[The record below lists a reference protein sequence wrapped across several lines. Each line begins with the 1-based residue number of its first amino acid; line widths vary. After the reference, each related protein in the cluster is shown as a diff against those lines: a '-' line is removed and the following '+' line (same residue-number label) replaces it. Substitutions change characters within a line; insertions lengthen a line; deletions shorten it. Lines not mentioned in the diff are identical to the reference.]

1 MFKQRIRPQIIDP
14 IKIKEE
20 MTMIPFNIPLCLGT
34 EITYIKEAITGN
46 HQIGGDG
53 PFTKA
58 CSDWLCQKA
67 QIPGVFLTSS
77 GTHALEMTALLAGIK
92 PGDEVIM
99 PAFTFVTTANAFALR
114 GATIVFVDIRPDTLN
129 IDETLI
135 EAAITPKTRVI
146 VPVHYGGVGC
156 EMDVIM
162 AIARRHDL
170 LVVEDAAQGMMA
182 SYKNRA
188 LGSIGDLGCYS
199 FHETKNYTMGEGGA
213 LLINRKNLMERAT
226 IIRDKGTN
234 RHDFLAGRVDKYSWV
249 DLGSSYL
256 PSELNAAHL
265 YAQLEAAEAVNQH
278 RLSLW
283 QSYFERLKPLAE
295 AGYIELP
302 VVPEHCKHNGHLFY
316 IKTANQKKRDDLIH
330 WLKQYQISTA
340 FHYTPLHETPGG
352 QKFGRFHGADR
363 FTTSESLRLLRL
375 PLFFSLLETE
385 LATVVEKIVA
395 FYQR

>member
-1 MFKQRIRPQIIDP
+1 MFKSPLTDPIIDQ
-14 IKIKEE
+14 IKTKEE

-34 EITYIKEAITGN
+34 EMKYIETAISKN
-46 HQIGGDG
+46 HQVSGDG

-58 CSDWLCQKA
+58 CSDWLGHNA
-67 QIPGVFLTSS
+67 QVPGAFLTSS
-77 GTHALEMTALLAGIK
+77 GTAALEMTALLAGIK

-135 EAAITPKTRVI
+135 EAAITPRTKVI

-156 EMDVIM
+156 EMDAIM
-162 AIARRHDL
+162 AIASRHEL
-170 LVVEDAAQGMMA
+170 LVVEDAAQGLMA
-182 SYKNRA
+182 SYKNKA

-213 LLINRKNLMERAT
+213 LLINRAELLEPAT

-249 DLGSSYL
+249 ELGSSYL
-256 PSELNAAHL
+256 PSELGAAHL
-265 YAQLEAAEAVNQH
+265 LAQLEAAEIVNAQ
-278 RLSLW
+278 RLRLW
-283 QSYFERLKPLAE
+283 QGYYQQLTPLAA
-295 AGYIELP
+295 AGCIELP
-302 VVPEHCKHNGHLFY
+302 VVPKHCTHNGHLFY
-316 IKTANQKKRDDLIH
+316 LKTADQRERDALIDWLKRD
-330 WLKQYQISTA
+330 QINTV
-340 FHYTPLHETPGG
+340 FHYTPLHQTPGG
-352 QKFGRFHGADR
+352 QKYGRFHGNDLY
-363 FTTSESLRLLRL
+363 TTSESLRLLRL
-375 PLFFSLLETE
+375 PLFYSLTE
-385 LATVVEKIVA
+385 AQLATVVARIEA

>member
-1 MFKQRIRPQIIDP
+1 MFKEPVKPPIIDQ
-14 IKIKEE
+14 IKTKEE
-20 MTMIPFNIPLCLGT
+20 MTMIPFNMPLYLGT
-34 EITYIKEAITGN
+34 EIKYIKAAITKN

-58 CSDWLCQKA
+58 CSDWLCQNA
-67 QIPGVFLTSS
+67 QIPGAFLTNS
-77 GTHALEMTALLAGIK
+77 GTAALEMTALLAGIK

-135 EAAITPKTRVI
+135 EAAITSRTKVM
-146 VPVHYGGVGC
+146 VPVHYGGIGC
-156 EMDVIM
+156 EMDAIM

-170 LVVEDAAQGMMA
+170 LVVEDAAQGVMA
-182 SYKNRA
+182 SYKNKA

-213 LLINRKNLMERAT
+213 LLINREDLIEQAT

-265 YAQLEAAEAVNQH
+265 LAQLEAAEMVNQQ
-278 RLSLW
+278 RLNLW
-283 QSYFERLKPLAE
+283 QHYYERLKPLVA

-302 VVPEHCKHNGHLFY
+302 VVPNHCQHNGHLFY
-316 IKTANQKKRDDLIH
+316 IKTASQQERNDLIH
-330 WLKQYQISTA
+330 WLKQHQICTA

-363 FTTSESLRLLRL
+363 FTSNESLRLLRL
-375 PLFFSLLETE
+375 PLYFSLSEPELEQ
-385 LATVVEKIVA
+385 VVAEIVA
-395 FYQR
+395 FYKR

>member
-1 MFKQRIRPQIIDP
+1 
-14 IKIKEE
+14 
-20 MTMIPFNIPLCLGT
+20 
-34 EITYIKEAITGN
+34 
-46 HQIGGDG
+46 
-53 PFTKA
+53 
-58 CSDWLCQKA
+58 
-67 QIPGVFLTSS
+67 
-77 GTHALEMTALLAGIK
+77 MTALLADIK

-135 EAAITPKTRVI
+135 EAAITPRTKVI
-146 VPVHYGGVGC
+146 VPVHYGGIGC
-156 EMDVIM
+156 EMEEIM
-162 AIARRHDL
+162 AQAKRYQL
-170 LVVEDAAQGMMA
+170 LVVEDAAQGLMA
-182 SYKNRA
+182 SYKNKA
-188 LGSIGDLGCYS
+188 LGSIGDLGCCS

-213 LLINRKNLMERAT
+213 LLINRENLLERAT

-265 YAQLEAAEAVNQH
+265 YAQLEAAAMVNTR

-283 QSYFERLKPLAE
+283 QQYYEQLTPLAA
-295 AGYIELP
+295 AGRIELP
-302 VVPEHCKHNGHLFY
+302 VVPQHCQHNGHLFY
-316 IKTANQKKRDDLIH
+316 LKTASQSERDELIA
-330 WLKQYQISTA
+330 WLKQDQISTV

-352 QKFGRFHGADR
+352 QKFGRFHGVDR

-375 PLFFSLLETE
+375 PLFYSLTEDE
-385 LATVVEKIVA
+385 LATVVERVTA
-395 FYQR
+395 FYQHEG

>member
-1 MFKQRIRPQIIDP
+1 
-14 IKIKEE
+14 
-20 MTMIPFNIPLCLGT
+20 MIPFNLPLCLGT
-34 EITYIKEAITGN
+34 EIKYIQEAITQN

-58 CSDWLCQKA
+58 CSDWLCQNA
-67 QIPGVFLTSS
+67 QVPGAFLTSS
-77 GTHALEMTALLAGIK
+77 GTAALEMTALLADIK

-135 EAAITPKTRVI
+135 EAAITPRTKVI
-146 VPVHYGGVGC
+146 VPVHYGGIGC
-156 EMDVIM
+156 EMDAIM
-162 AIARRHDL
+162 DLARRYHL
-170 LVVEDAAQGMMA
+170 LVVEDAAQGLMA
-182 SYKNRA
+182 SYKNKA

-213 LLINRKNLMERAT
+213 LLINRESLLERAT

-265 YAQLEAAEAVNQH
+265 YAQLEAAAMVNTR

-283 QSYFERLKPLAE
+283 QHYFEQLTPLAA
-295 AGYIELP
+295 AGWIELP
-302 VVPEHCKHNGHLFY
+302 VVPEHCTHNGHLFY
-316 IKTANQKKRDDLIH
+316 IKTASQSERDELIA
-330 WLKQYQISTA
+330 WLKQDQISTV

-375 PLFFSLLETE
+375 PLFYSLTE
-385 LATVVEKIVA
+385 AQLATVVERVTA

>member
-1 MFKQRIRPQIIDP
+1 
-14 IKIKEE
+14 
-20 MTMIPFNIPLCLGT
+20 MIPFNIPLCLGT
-34 EITYIKEAITGN
+34 EIKYIEAAITKN
-46 HQIGGDG
+46 HQISGDG

-67 QIPGVFLTSS
+67 QVPGAFLTSS
-77 GTHALEMTALLAGIK
+77 GTAALEMTALLAGIT

-135 EAAITPKTRVI
+135 EAAITPRTKVI
-146 VPVHYGGVGC
+146 VPVHYGGIGC
-156 EMDVIM
+156 EMEAIM
-162 AIARRHDL
+162 AIAKRHNL

-182 SYKNRA
+182 SYKNKA

-213 LLINRKNLMERAT
+213 LLINRENLLERAT
-226 IIRDKGTN
+226 IIRDMGTN

-265 YAQLEAAEAVNQH
+265 YAQLEAVEMVNTR
-278 RLSLW
+278 RLSIW
-283 QSYFERLKPLAE
+283 QRYFEQLTPLAE
-295 AGYIELP
+295 AGRIELP
-302 VVPEHCKHNGHLFY
+302 VVPEHCTHNGHLFY
-316 IKTANQKKRDDLIH
+316 IKTASQSERDDLIA
-330 WLKQYQISTA
+330 WLKQDQISTV

-363 FTTSESLRLLRL
+363 YTTSESLRLLRL
-375 PLFFSLLETE
+375 PLFYSLTEDE
-385 LATVVEKIVA
+385 LATVVERITA
-395 FYQR
+395 FFKK

>member
-1 MFKQRIRPQIIDP
+1 
-14 IKIKEE
+14 
-20 MTMIPFNIPLCLGT
+20 MIPFNLPLCLGT
-34 EITYIKEAITGN
+34 EIKYIQEAITEN

-58 CSDWLCQKA
+58 CSDWLCQNA
-67 QIPGVFLTSS
+67 QVPGAFLTSS
-77 GTHALEMTALLAGIK
+77 GTAALEMTALLADIK

-135 EAAITPKTRVI
+135 EAAITPRTKVI
-146 VPVHYGGVGC
+146 VPVHYGGIGC
-156 EMDVIM
+156 EMDAIM
-162 AIARRHDL
+162 DLARRYQL
-170 LVVEDAAQGMMA
+170 LVVEDAAQGLMA
-182 SYKNRA
+182 SYKNKA

-213 LLINRKNLMERAT
+213 LLINRESLMERAT

-265 YAQLEAAEAVNQH
+265 YAQLEAAAMVNAR

-283 QSYFERLKPLAE
+283 QHYFAQLTPLAA
-295 AGYIELP
+295 AGRIELP
-302 VVPEHCKHNGHLFY
+302 VVPEHCQHNGHLFY
-316 IKTANQKKRDDLIH
+316 LKTASQLERDELIA
-330 WLKQYQISTA
+330 WLKQDQISTV

-375 PLFFSLLETE
+375 PLFYSLTE
-385 LATVVEKIVA
+385 AQLATVVERITA

>member
-1 MFKQRIRPQIIDP
+1 
-14 IKIKEE
+14 
-20 MTMIPFNIPLCLGT
+20 MIPFNLPLCLGT
-34 EITYIKEAITGN
+34 EIKYIQEAISQN

-58 CSDWLCQKA
+58 CSDWLCQNA
-67 QIPGVFLTSS
+67 QVPGAFLTSS
-77 GTHALEMTALLAGIK
+77 GTAALEMTALLADIN

-135 EAAITPKTRVI
+135 EAAITPRTKVI
-146 VPVHYGGVGC
+146 VPVHYGGIGC
-156 EMDVIM
+156 EMEEIM
-162 AIARRHDL
+162 AQAKRYQL
-170 LVVEDAAQGMMA
+170 LVVEDAAQGLMA
-182 SYKNRA
+182 SYKNKA
-188 LGSIGDLGCYS
+188 LGSIGDLGCCS

-213 LLINRKNLMERAT
+213 LLINRESLLERAT

-265 YAQLEAAEAVNQH
+265 YAQLEAAAMVNTR

-283 QSYFERLKPLAE
+283 QQYYEQLTPLAA
-295 AGYIELP
+295 AGRIELP
-302 VVPEHCKHNGHLFY
+302 VVPQHCQHNGHLFY
-316 IKTANQKKRDDLIH
+316 LKTASQSERDELIA
-330 WLKQYQISTA
+330 WLKQDQISTV

-352 QKFGRFHGADR
+352 QKFGRFHGVDR

-375 PLFFSLLETE
+375 PLFYSLTEDE
-385 LATVVEKIVA
+385 LATEVERVTA
-395 FYQR
+395 FYQHEG